1 LLLTTA
7 NVRINFM
14 KSKLEKS
21 KRVYDGIDAG
31 NRTENRK
38 QKLLLSGLEVFG
50 TDGYG
55 KGTIKSIC
63 VKAKLTERYFY
74 ESFKNKEDLLC
85 EVYTLLIE
93 ELRREFEELIKQPIT
108 QPKKL
113 MKIAFSQY
121 FKHLR
126 DDPFRA
132 KVQLFE
138 VLGVSQRVDVHY
150 QAAMRIVASEIDKVM
165 CLFFPSAKAKYPDR
179 SILVCALSGAM
190 LQVANEWV
198 LSGYQQPIEEIADQ
212 LTDVYM
218 AVGQQLFE

>member
-1 LLLTTA
+1 
-7 NVRINFM
+7 M
-14 KSKLEKS
+14 KTNSEKI
-21 KRVYDGIDAG
+21 KRVYDGIEAG

-38 QKLLLSGLEVFG
+38 QKLLLAGLEVFG
-50 TDGYG
+50 TEGYG
-55 KGTIKSIC
+55 KATIKSIC
-63 VKAKLTERYFY
+63 MKAQLTERYFY

-93 ELRREFEELIKQPIT
+93 QLKSEFEELIKQPIDE
-108 QPKKL
+108 PRKL
-113 MKIAFSQY
+113 MKTAFSQY

-138 VLGVSQRVDVHY
+138 VLGVSQRVDAHY

-165 CLFFPSAKAKYPDR
+165 CLFFPSAKIKYPNR
-179 SILVCALSGAM
+179 SILACALSGAM

-198 LSGYQQPIEEIADQ
+198 LSDYQQSIEEIADQ

-218 AVGQQLFE
+218 AVGKQLLD

>member
-1 LLLTTA
+1 
-7 NVRINFM
+7 M
-14 KSKLEKS
+14 KPKLDKV
-21 KRVYDGIDAG
+21 KRVYDGIDAS

-38 QKLLLSGLEVFG
+38 QKLLLAGLEVFG

-55 KGTIKSIC
+55 KATIKSIC
-63 VKAKLTERYFY
+63 VKAQLTERYFY

-93 ELRREFEELIKQPIT
+93 QLRSEFEELIKQPIKE
-108 QPKKL
+108 PKKL

-138 VLGVSQRVDVHY
+138 VLGVSPRVDVHY
-150 QAAMRIVASEIDKVM
+150 QAAMRIVALEIDKVM
-165 CLFFPSAKAKYPDR
+165 CLFFPSAKSKYPDR

-198 LSGYQQPIEEIADQ
+198 LGGYQQSVDSIAEQ
-212 LTDVYM
+212 LSDVYM
-218 AVGQQLFE
+218 AIGKQLFI